1 MRWSA
6 VQDVVGELK
15 IHVIEHAIKEKIQ
28 EKKKNF
34 DFLLY
39 SPYTSDR
46 VEPKIEGGANFNSS

>member
-28 EKKKNF
+28 EKKNF
-34 DFLLY
+34 DFLLC